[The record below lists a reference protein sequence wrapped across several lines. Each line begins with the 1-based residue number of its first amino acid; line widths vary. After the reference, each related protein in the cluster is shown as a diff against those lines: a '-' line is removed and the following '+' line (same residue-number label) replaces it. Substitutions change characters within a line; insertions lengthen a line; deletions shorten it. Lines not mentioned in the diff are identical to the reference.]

1 MTSTIAQQPR
11 VLVVD
16 DLQANLLVIDALLH
30 GMPCEVVLVSSG
42 NEALRL
48 LLKHEFAVILLDV
61 QMPGM
66 DGYEVARHARL
77 NSTTAHIPI
86 IFVTATHESEESQL
100 RGYGSGAVDYLFKPV
115 NPAILRS
122 KVRVFL
128 ELFEKRRQ
136 VADGLK
142 ALTDAYEELRATQA
156 QLIQAAKMA
165 SLGQLVAGVAH
176 EINNPLAFSLS
187 HLDVVR
193 RDLDNVDAALGETIR
208 ERVPDA
214 WSRARDRL
222 AETTVGLDRIREL
235 VLKLRTF
242 SRLDE
247 GERMTVSIKEGI
259 DSVLMILQHRLTPD
273 VSLSLDLCEADE
285 IECFP
290 SLLNQ
295 ALMNLIANALDSLG
309 GPGRIKI
316 ATRRTVRGFSISV
329 SDTGSGIPKALRE
342 RVMEPFFT
350 TKPVGEGTGLGLSIT
365 YSIVRRHGGS
375 LVIEDNE
382 GGGTRMTIELPLT
395 PGDSVS

>member
-1 MTSTIAQQPR
+1 
-11 VLVVD
+11 
-16 DLQANLLVIDALLH
+16 LLVIDGLLK
-30 GMPCEVVLVSSG
+30 GMPCEVVLASSG

-61 QMPGM
+61 QMPEM

-77 NSTTAHIPI
+77 NPATAHIPI

-142 ALTDAYEELRATQA
+142 ALTDAYDELRSTQA

-165 SLGQLVAGVAH
+165 SLGQLVAGIAH

-187 HLDVVR
+187 HLGVVR
-193 RDLDNVDAALGETIR
+193 RDLDAVDASVGAKIR
-208 ERVPDA
+208 EATPEPWA
-214 WSRARDRL
+214 RARDRL
-222 AETTVGLDRIREL
+222 AETTLGLDRIREL

-242 SRLDE
+242 SRLYE
-247 GERMTVSIKEGI
+247 GERKTVSIKEGI
-259 DSVLMILQHRLTPD
+259 DSVVTILQHRFNAD
-273 VSLSLDLCEADE
+273 VTLELDLCQPDE
-285 IECFP
+285 LDCFP

-295 ALMNLIANALDSLG
+295 ALMNLIGNSLDALH
-309 GPGRIKI
+309 GPGRITI
-316 ATRRTVRGFSISV
+316 ATRHTEGGFAISV
-329 SDTGSGIPKALRE
+329 SDTGCGIPKALRE

-365 YSIVRRHGGS
+365 YSIVRRHGGT
-375 LVIEDNE
+375 LLIADNE
-382 GGGTRMTIELPLT
+382 GGGTRITIELPLT
-395 PGDSVS
+395 PPELGQ